1 MDTSPVPLY
10 PARAELN
17 ITTIMIVKTVHS
29 HCASSQPLLEIASAE
44 ENKNIAAVAAVG
56 CVCTKT
62 VSAMIKAKR
71 RT

>member
-1 MDTSPVPLY
+1 MMC

-17 ITTIMIVKTVHS
+17 ITTIMMVKYVHS
-29 HCASSQPLLEIASAE
+29 YCASSQPLLEIASAE
-44 ENKNIAAVAAVG
+44 ENKNIAAAAAVG

-62 VSAMIKAKR
+62 VSAMIKTKC